1 MFALGSIMIKS
12 CYLGTRDAGSE
23 SSRYYSITDKN
34 EAAAIQL
41 VPNTIPVTRILFSG
55 KISSFRKPEIYK
67 MLIVLYIKG
76 KYVIIQQRIPSVGLN
91 GAWPYLSPTQ
101 KSSFKEQTL
110 KIIDERSTV
119 QPLSTEVE
127 PTYLVSDPNPRTN
140 RNISSSESEI
150 LFGNRLDR
158 GAKQLKFVH
167 NDLQPSDTIV
177 ENDVGA
183 VHSQFLMPKRE
194 DFAGVQL
201 PEEKMDD
208 LEYLGDLYAFASS
221 YSSMCYE

>member
-1 MFALGSIMIKS
+1 M
-12 CYLGTRDAGSE
+12 
-23 SSRYYSITDKN
+23 
-34 EAAAIQL
+34 
-41 VPNTIPVTRILFSG
+41 
-55 KISSFRKPEIYK
+55 
-67 MLIVLYIKG
+67 
-76 KYVIIQQRIPSVGLN
+76 
-91 GAWPYLSPTQ
+91 
-101 KSSFKEQTL
+101 
-110 KIIDERSTV
+110 
-119 QPLSTEVE
+119 QPLSTVVE

-183 VHSQFLMPKRE
+183 VHSQFLTPKRE